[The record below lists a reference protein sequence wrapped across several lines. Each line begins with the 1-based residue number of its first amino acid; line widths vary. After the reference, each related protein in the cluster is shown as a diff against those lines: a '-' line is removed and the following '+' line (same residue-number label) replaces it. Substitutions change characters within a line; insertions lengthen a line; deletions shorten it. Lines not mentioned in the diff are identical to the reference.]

1 MIHMYKPLN
10 YFMMVT
16 LKAQLIFILSQ
27 HATLPLL
34 LSIFLIFWTY
44 GLLETEFVICV
55 VWCE

>member
-27 HATLPLL
+27 HVTLPLL
-34 LSIFLIFWTY
+34 LSIILNFWTY